1 MAGRFELYQDP
12 AGKWRWRLRGNRNA
26 VLAVGQAHTTKGGAI
41 TEIGRVVNGVKDA
54 LTIEVDH

>member
-1 MAGRFELYQDP
+1 LYQDP